1 MLTLP
6 IPPFEQCFAHRS
18 RVVGWPPEGLIWV
31 ARIESTQPSA
41 WPPFLHAGALLLL
54 IESGFWSGSV
64 GRLQLRVPAGD
75 AVLVLPGDLVE
86 DRLLEP
92 VSYLALHLTWSVD
105 LVADLKAIPRVLPGF
120 SGTILAIAMRLLV
133 CLRQR
138 RDPAAM
144 RESILLGASV
154 ITATLHTIGITP
166 PAPLDGDLVPRLFT
180 LVRADSF
187 TVPSIAELAHRL
199 DTSERTL
206 RRNCQR
212 DHGLAP
218 LTLLRHI
225 RLEVADERLCQSA
238 DSITDIASRLG
249 FASPR
254 HFSRMYQ
261 LHFGVAPSTARG
273 SRLAHR

>member
-1 MLTLP
+1 MPKLP
-6 IPPFEQCFAHRS
+6 IPPYEQCFAHRS

-54 IESGFWSGSV
+54 IESGHWEGSV
-64 GRLQLRVPAGD
+64 GRRQLRVPAGD

-86 DRLLEP
+86 DRLLDP
-92 VSYLALHLTWSVD
+92 VSYLALHMTWSID
-105 LVADLKAIPRVLPGF
+105 LTADIAAIPRVLPGF
-120 SGTILAIAMRLLV
+120 SNVIFATAMRLLV
-133 CLRQR
+133 CLRQG

-154 ITATLHTIGITP
+154 ITATLHAIGITP
-166 PAPLDGDLVPRLFT
+166 PAPLDGELVPRLLA
-180 LVRADSF
+180 LVKEGGF
-187 TVPSIAELAHRL
+187 VVPSIAELAHRL
-199 DTSERTL
+199 GTSERTL

-212 DHGLAP
+212 DHGMAP
-218 LTLLRHI
+218 LTLLRLI
-225 RLEVADERLCQSA
+225 RLEVADERLRQSA
-238 DSITDIASRLG
+238 DSITDIASTLG

-261 LHFGVAPSTARG
+261 LHFGVAPSSARG
-273 SRLAHR
+273 LT